1 MLTVV
6 HQLSGSS
13 SARVAR
19 PPARAVDA
27 ELMQQLDAIHARMA
41 DGFAPPEALTQYLAF
56 LDAMPD
62 GVSLSSKVTVALALI
77 DNVLAID
84 ELKLEQRKLY
94 RGLDAVENT
103 TYELLVRIG
112 RRHADIMT
120 AVSA

>member
-1 MLTVV
+1 MFTVV
-6 HQLSGSS
+6 PQLSGSS
-13 SARVAR
+13 SALAAR

-27 ELMQQLDAIHARMA
+27 DLMQQLDAIHARMA
-41 DGFAPPEALTQYLAF
+41 DGFAPPEALTQYLDF
-56 LDAMPD
+56 LDAMPH

-112 RRHADIMT
+112 RRHAHIMT